1 MISDCC
7 SRGGLFLPKS
17 ELYEEFEALRRKCD
31 DEYRSAAGIFGF
43 ANGDMKILWSISS
56 FGRPCT
62 QKEICD
68 DWCENKQ
75 TINSA
80 AKKLA
85 EAGII
90 KIVPSPDNFRE
101 KLLCFTEKGS
111 TLAKNTV
118 GKLVAAEQNA
128 FNRLAKEEQ
137 TEVLRISK
145 KHYELLKEEFEK
157 IKGETK
163 K

>member
-1 MISDCC
+1 MS
-7 SRGGLFLPKS
+7 KS

-62 QKEICD
+62 QKEICN

-101 KLLCFTEKGS
+101 KLLCFTEKGN

-118 GKLVAAEQNA
+118 GNLLRR
-128 FNRLAKEEQ
+128 NRTLLTALQ
-137 TEVLRISK
+137 K
-145 KHYELLKEEFEK
+145 KNRPKFCA
-157 IKGETK
+157 
-163 K
+163 